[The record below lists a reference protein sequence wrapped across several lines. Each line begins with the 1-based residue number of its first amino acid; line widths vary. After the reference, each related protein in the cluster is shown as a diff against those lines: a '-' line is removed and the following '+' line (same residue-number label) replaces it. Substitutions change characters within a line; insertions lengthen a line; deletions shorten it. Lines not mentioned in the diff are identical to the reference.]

1 MELYPIQ
8 LENQSVSVVD
18 RSKIRDTFFIGGLNG
33 QPNFVGTTRAVS
45 NYKDT
50 IFIGLFKSEVTKGRN
65 LLARHH
71 G

>member
-50 IFIGLFKSEVTKGRN
+50 IFIGLF
-65 LLARHH
+65 
-71 G
+71 